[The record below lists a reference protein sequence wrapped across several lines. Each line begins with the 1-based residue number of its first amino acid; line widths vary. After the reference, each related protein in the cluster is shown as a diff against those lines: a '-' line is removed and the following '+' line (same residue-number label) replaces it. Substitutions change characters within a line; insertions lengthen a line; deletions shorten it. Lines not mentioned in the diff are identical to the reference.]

1 MNRFWIILTVVVLG
15 LIGLFFVVKKDDT
28 STKVSVDGDVN
39 KVLKDDHV
47 RGNKDA
53 KVVLIEFGDFQ
64 CPGCGAYYPMLK
76 SLEETYGGNVAFVF
90 RHFPLSQIHPNA
102 FAASRAAEAA
112 AEQNKFFEMHDKL
125 YETQSVW
132 GQATDNQQ
140 ALFEGYAKELGLD
153 MGQFEKDY
161 ASSKV
166 ADRINRD
173 LSMGQQDFSVNS
185 TPTFILNGE
194 KLSPNPKDQDAFA
207 KLIDEAIKKSQK
219 QD

>member
-28 STKVSVDGDVN
+28 STKVSVDGDAS
-39 KVLKDDHV
+39 KVLETDHV

-76 SLEETYGGNVAFVF
+76 SLEQTYGEDVAFVF

-112 AEQNKFFEMHDKL
+112 GEQGKFFEMHDKL
-125 YETQSVW
+125 YETQSIW

-140 ALFEGYAKELGLD
+140 SLFEGYARELSLD
-153 MGQFEKDY
+153 MDQFKTDY
-161 ASSKV
+161 ASSKI
-166 ADRINRD
+166 ADRINSD
-173 LSMGQQDFSVNS
+173 LSVGQQEFDVNS
-185 TPTFILNGE
+185 TPTFVLNGE
-194 KLSPNPKDQDAFA
+194 KLSPNPKDQAAFA
-207 KLIDEAIKKSQK
+207 KLLDEAIKQSNN